1 LTFAGSRRKL
11 VGGEKRGGEGEET
24 RMRDDGASWRVLVM
38 AALATLGA
46 DGAEAQSCALDPK
59 SDGPWLASPVAFEH
73 FDSGRTHAFRCSRF
87 SGSFDAPNVVRV
99 EKIAE
104 NLPTPYNLVIDAD
117 GARFIYGGAYGD
129 YPGAPGSFVARI
141 DRAGALIWRRQ
152 LFDAGGEPERWN
164 YPGVVGIHRNGRLY
178 AAYADELAA
187 LDPATGRVIAKTK
200 LPTTASPKDAAY
212 NGFNAFSDGRLVM
225 KSVHRAEGCSL
236 QGFSAFMGCEGAR
249 AVANSTIAVVD
260 PETMQVI
267 ASTEAPEHIGGRL
280 TTAHF
285 DGVDRLYVVG
295 ARNLHRYNWDGEAL
309 TIDEGWGPVRYI
321 QPNQSPAPAAA
332 VLGEWVVLQTNAVP
346 AKTPMSIVAVNQRD
360 GRLVRVDPWENV
372 PPWEYTLGSKSF
384 LPAMLSVDP
393 DNSRI
398 YVMDGGYG
406 LAAAYAFNQNSGR
419 MRRLW
424 LKKQRTLN
432 FSTLIG
438 PKDARVFIA
447 TDVRGLCLFMRCL
460 RSYAKEQIVFRNAET
475 GEELARSAPLPKMAT
490 GALVTPLENG
500 EIAYLGLA
508 GEIHWVTVAPKE

>member
-1 LTFAGSRRKL
+1 
-11 VGGEKRGGEGEET
+11 
-24 RMRDDGASWRVLVM
+24 MPDDAASWRVRVV
-38 AALATLGA
+38 AALAALGVG
-46 DGAEAQSCALDPK
+46 GAEAQSCALDPK
-59 SDGPWLASPVAFEH
+59 SDGPWFSSPVAFEH

-87 SGSFDAPNVVRV
+87 SGSFDAPNEVRV
-99 EKIAE
+99 EKVVE
-104 NLPTPYNLVIDAD
+104 DLPTPYNLVVGAD

-129 YPGAPGSFVARI
+129 FPGAPGSFVARL
-141 DRAGALIWRRQ
+141 DRTGALIWRRQ
-152 LFDAGGEPERWN
+152 LVDAAAEPERWN
-164 YPGVVGIHRNGRLY
+164 YPGVVGIHLNGRLY
-178 AAYADELAA
+178 AAYANEFAE
-187 LDPATGRVIAKTK
+187 LDPSTGRVLAKTT
-200 LPTTASPKDAAY
+200 LPTTPRPLDAAY

-225 KSVHRAEGCSL
+225 KTVHRAEGCAL
-236 QGFSAFMGCEGAR
+236 QGFSAFIGCEGAR
-249 AVANSTIAVVD
+249 SVDNSTIAVVD

-267 ASTEAPEHIGGRL
+267 ASVEAPEHVGGRA

-285 DGVDRLYVVG
+285 DGVDRLYLVG
-295 ARNLHRYNWDGEAL
+295 ARNLHRYNWDGKSL
-309 TIDEGWGPVRYI
+309 THDEGWGPIRYI
-321 QPNQSPAPAAA
+321 LPNQSPAPAAA
-332 VLGEWVVLQTNAVP
+332 VLGEWIVLQTNAVP

-393 DNSRI
+393 ENSRI

-406 LAAAYAFNQNSGR
+406 LAAAYAFNPNSGR

-447 TDVRGLCLFMRCL
+447 TDVRGLCPFMRCL
-460 RSYAKEQIVFRNAET
+460 RSHQKEEVVFRNAET
-475 GEELARSAPLPKMAT
+475 GEELARSAPLPKMTT

-508 GEIHWVTVAPKE
+508 GEIYRVTVAPKE